1 MKKNVFLIILVLII
15 VGIVITV
22 AQILKKQKD
31 NGVMILSGNVE
42 VTESNIGFK
51 MPGRVA
57 ERLVDEGDKVKTG
70 DLLAR
75 LDSAEVASLVL
86 QSRAL
91 LEEATMK
98 LAELSAG
105 SRYQEIEGAKAQMNA
120 QEAELEKVKKDYERS
135 EILYKNGAISLS
147 RFDAAR
153 SAYDARIA
161 LHRNALET
169 LSLVREGPRKEEI
182 SIAGQRVKQARAALA
197 ASEER
202 LRDTM
207 IYAPSNGIVL
217 RKHVEAGETVAS
229 GMPVVTIGDLEYP
242 WIKVYVKEDRLGQIR
257 LGQKA
262 EVMVDTFRGKSYEG
276 TVTFI
281 SSEAEFTPKNVQTQ
295 EERVK
300 LVFGVKVRV
309 KNINDEL
316 KPGMPADVRIE
327 LKSTTASGPVTKE
340 KK

>member
-1 MKKNVFLIILVLII
+1 V
-15 VGIVITV
+15 IVIGIAV
-22 AQILKKQKD
+22 LVVYNLKKQKD
-31 NGVMILSGNVE
+31 NGAMILSGNVE
-42 VTESNIGFK
+42 VTEINVGFK
-51 MPGRVA
+51 VSGRVM

-70 DLLAR
+70 DMLAR
-75 LDSAEVASLVL
+75 LDSAEIASIVA

-91 LEEATMK
+91 LEEAATK

-105 SRYQEIEGAKAQMNA
+105 SRSQEIEQAKANMNA
-120 QEAELEKVKKDYERS
+120 QEAELQKVKKDYERA
-135 EILYKNGAISLS
+135 EILYKNGAISAS
-147 RFDAAR
+147 QFDVAK
-153 SAYDARIA
+153 SAYDARTA
-161 LHRNALET
+161 LRRNALET

-182 SIAGQRVKQARAALA
+182 GIAGQRVKQARAALA
-197 ASEER
+197 ASEEK

-207 IYAPSNGIVL
+207 IYTPINGVVL
-217 RKHVEAGETVAS
+217 RKYVEAGEIIAS
-229 GMPVVTIGDLEYP
+229 GIPVVTIGDLEYP
-242 WIKVYVKEDRLGQIR
+242 WIKVYVKEERLGQVR

-262 EVMVDTFRGKSYEG
+262 KITVDTFKNKVYEG

-327 LKSTTASGPVTKE
+327 LKP
-340 KK
+340 